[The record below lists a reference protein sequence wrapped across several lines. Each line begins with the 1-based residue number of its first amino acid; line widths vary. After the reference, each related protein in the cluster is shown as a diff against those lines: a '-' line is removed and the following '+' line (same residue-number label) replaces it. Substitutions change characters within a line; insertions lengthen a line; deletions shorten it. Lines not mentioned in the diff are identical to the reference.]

1 MYDHN
6 QTLLPDSFLA
16 LYVRND
22 RPLIGRDE
30 LEARYEIAET
40 IALRVAEVV
49 VHVPDDDAGAQ
60 REALQSVRESLLTP
74 PAALSEDEAT
84 WVIARVLEICE
95 WQP

>member
-16 LYVRND
+16 LYVRHG
-22 RPLIGRDE
+22 RPMVGRDE

-49 VHVPDDDAGAQ
+49 VNVPGDDAGAR
-60 REALQSVRESLLTP
+60 REALQSVRESLVTP
-74 PAALSEDEAT
+74 PATVSEAEAT
-84 WVIARVLEICE
+84 WVIARVVEICE
-95 WQP
+95 W